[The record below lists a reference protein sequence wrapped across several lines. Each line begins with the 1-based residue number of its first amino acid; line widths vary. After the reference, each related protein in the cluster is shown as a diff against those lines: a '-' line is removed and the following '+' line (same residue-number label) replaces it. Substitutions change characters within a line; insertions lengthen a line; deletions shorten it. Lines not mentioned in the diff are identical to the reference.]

1 MKQKHLLRPPVWLA
15 SLLLI
20 VVMAIGGSTAWAQD
34 PTADFQSL
42 GLTTTGVKTLNG
54 VTVNF
59 QAQTSYGGP
68 EIWSTSDVVT
78 FSCDAGKAIVKI
90 QFYNIEPYGAGTI
103 NVTADG
109 VSTPMS
115 YQNTTT
121 WTWEGSALSVEFKG
135 TNNAD
140 MLFKGVKVWLED
152 TAPAEPIEYTM
163 SIVGAPVGA
172 SVTLDGQM
180 ITNGSTY
187 KVAKNLTTNDVT
199 ATPVEG
205 YFVTKDYN
213 ATTHT
218 FTVTYVAGQEGAYNF
233 KGASIPYTSG
243 GVAST
248 LTSGKNLLVG
258 DVFTAE
264 GSTLTFTAVSSS
276 WSNSAERL
284 KLGSGTAFTLA
295 APEGYHITEIVFN
308 TDANNLNGLTA
319 TSGLTKD
326 SNTKATWTGEEE
338 SVAFSI
344 TADTWIQ
351 TIALKMI
358 SVVVDPVDYT
368 VVINNAPEGANITLN
383 GQAITAN
390 GTYAIAKTLSLTD
403 LVVANIAGYNVDKT
417 YNADTHTFT
426 VTFTEIPHY
435 TVHITG
441 ANGLYFTIAGEAK
454 SWSDGAIIETDGMIT
469 EDDIFFS
476 NAMYDM
482 VEKRVEGTDIYL
494 TFKEKSITY
503 TVNITGG
510 PDDATIKITNPKT
523 WMAGTYKDGDV
534 VEFNQT
540 INADYVEATLPLYTS
555 SVQVTS
561 DFVNVTYTALE
572 SYNYYVTYTGQVPPA
587 PAVTVG
593 GAPVQQYPGYDD
605 FIYLNEPLT
614 AEAVATGASGYDIEV
629 TSIEH
634 PYDTEFGRFTVNFT
648 KQPVYTS
655 VTSVDPSWTE
665 QEATPDNEYGTH
677 LHYFNIY
684 FADNVSAD
692 YSTYNSDPIPVG
704 CTFTTPDGE
713 VELDYLAAW
722 TGGANLSFATK
733 TNHFAE
739 GDYTFHF
746 PAGVIQFEGDKVNPE
761 LNITWTITPCTSF
774 AIDTWEAI
782 GEQGAEQWSPMKS
795 VTGFKVQ
802 APEGHFFAFVDDSE
816 VTLSVREGYD
826 GEATNVTAAVEI
838 DLDGNAVF
846 TFPEAYTKKCN
857 LYVTIPRGVITDTN
871 SLVNKEIQ
879 ASFNIDPNTYFYIE
893 SCTPADG
900 ASVEG
905 PVDEIVITLPEGMEA
920 QTVGTTIELNGE
932 DETVTPAINGN
943 KVTLTLTNPMTDAVP
958 YNRFVLPE
966 GFIVTTD
973 GAISREKYIW
983 NIEVTV
989 PIMVTRVEV
998 NGVEAT
1004 SGVNVEKLNDIA
1016 VYFSNGVEY
1025 QWDPVGR
1032 TFTNV
1037 TTGDP
1042 VAHYAYTNAYN
1053 SATYLYEN
1061 LYFYGFN
1068 LETPGTYRLYMPAGM
1083 LSGGGKDTQEFTF
1096 DIVIP
1101 EPVYFAEPTFTPAAG
1116 EVESLESFTI
1126 TAPEDVT
1133 FDKTKGLKNGR
1144 ITIDDNEWTYTN
1156 SVQFAEDGKSV
1167 TFKVSKVTANG
1178 SHTVVL
1184 PAGLLTSTTGE
1195 KSPEMNRTYTV
1206 NYPYFPIRS
1215 SEVMNA
1221 NPREAKSITTLTIPQ
1236 SYNYDAGKAY
1246 DFDDMATLDVTI
1258 DGVKTACAVAETVD
1272 GDLTIT
1278 LPTAITAVG
1287 THTFA
1292 IAAGAITANEGL
1304 LSESAVEL
1312 SIKVLPTLVVDE
1324 TGWTTFCLDNAFT
1337 LEDGYTPYIVVAGE
1351 GDNIAYKELLGT
1363 PKTEDINVH
1372 MDGQLGDGTT
1382 LTVSG
1387 NTMTA
1392 PVLNDKVQVTFGGS
1406 FISEGSYYDAYEGA
1420 YVDVVSIDPS
1430 VAIGSVGAYSWSSAY
1445 DSYNYNA
1452 TPIAGGIR
1460 LTWTGFAYFGGLK
1473 VGLATGEYNKPI
1485 VPANTGILIQGAT
1498 KADVTYTKTS
1508 GTTADVTGNLLRA
1521 CGESA
1526 TWSAEGETYFDLVD
1540 GLFQKVGSSIA
1551 AEAGKA
1557 YLVRTGVDEFV
1568 TGYDADG
1575 APVIAA
1581 IAITDKTTSA
1591 VTYLSPKAG
1600 DNVQLNDAG
1609 VSKVVI
1615 TEPIENVNVTYTRNF
1630 TSNMV
1635 NNWQAWYVPITFN
1648 AAANSNAVFA
1658 KLVTVTYV
1666 DADDKVVS
1674 NPDDGS
1680 LVFIVA
1686 RLSTENVNANVP
1698 YFVRPKAAGDINF
1711 TADALA
1717 MTRVNAIDCSTVDT
1731 KFTFEG
1737 AYENYYGKADGTC
1750 IALTTNGSYAKLK
1763 DTNKLAPYRWHCL
1776 LESRDN
1782 LYNNIDPALI
1792 EGARILVIGEDAE
1805 ATAILNAVANQ
1816 QNANTYDLQ
1825 GRAVQRMNQ
1834 GVYVKDGKKVLN
1846 K

>member
-1 MKQKHLLRPPVWLA
+1 MKQKHLLKPPVWLA

-20 VVMAIGGSTAWAQD
+20 VVMAIGGSTAWAQ
-34 PTADFQSL
+34 TATFTFDKKGTFEN
-42 GLTTTGVKTLNG
+42 NG
-54 VTVNF
+54 VTVDQQISKFGSQINLY
-59 QAQTSYGGP
+59 YGG
-68 EIWSTSDVVT
+68 EYIQFTCGEGDVITKIEFTEVAGSGKFEVLTSDNSV
-78 FSCDAGKAIVKI
+78 S
-90 QFYNIEPYGAGTI
+90 TI
-103 NVTADG
+103 NFGTV
-109 VSTPMS
+109 
-115 YQNTTT
+115 
-121 WTWEGSALSVEFKG
+121 WEGSSQTVKFTTVNPAYTMDGYFSG
-135 TNNAD
+135 A
-140 MLFKGVKVWLED
+140 KVWVESA
-152 TAPAEPIEYTM
+152 TPAEPIEYTM
-163 SIVGAPVGA
+163 NIVGAPVGA

-187 KVAKNLTTNDVT
+187 TVAKNLTTNDVT

-233 KGASIPYTSG
+233 NSSSIPFTRG
-243 GVAST
+243 GTALT
-248 LTSGKNLLVG
+248 LGNGANPQVG
-258 DVFTAE
+258 DIFTAE
-264 GSTLTFTAVSSS
+264 GSTFTFTAVNSS
-276 WSNSAERL
+276 WNNSSNGNRL

-308 TDANNLNGLTA
+308 TDAQNLNGLTA

-351 TIALKMI
+351 TIALKMK

-390 GTYAIAKTLSLTD
+390 GTYTIAKTLSLTD

-417 YNADTHTFT
+417 YNAETHTFT

-441 ANGLYFTIAGEAK
+441 ANGLYFTIAGEGR
-454 SWSDGAIIETDGMIT
+454 SWSDGAIIETDDTIT
-469 EDDIFFS
+469 EDDIIFS
-476 NAMYDM
+476 NDMYDM

-494 TFKEKSITY
+494 TFTEKSITY

-510 PDDATIKITNPKT
+510 PEDATIKITNPKT

-540 INADYVEATLPLYTS
+540 INADYVDATLPLYTS

-561 DFVNVTYTALE
+561 NAVNVTYTALE
-572 SYNYYVTYTGQVPPA
+572 SYNYYVTYTGQVPSA

-593 GAPVQQYPGYDD
+593 GASVQQYPGYDD

-614 AEAVATGASGYDIEV
+614 AEAVATGTSGYDIEV

-634 PYDTEFGRFTVNFT
+634 PYDTTFGRFTVNFT

-692 YSTYNSDPIPVG
+692 FGTYSSHALPEG

-713 VELDYLAAW
+713 AELDYLQAW
-722 TGGANLSFATK
+722 NGGANLSFATK
-733 TNHFAE
+733 TNHSAE
-739 GDYTFHF
+739 GTYTFHF

-774 AIDTWEAI
+774 AIDTWNGVEAI

-795 VTGFKVQ
+795 VTGFKVL
-802 APEGHFFAFVDDSE
+802 APEGHLFAFVDDSE
-816 VTLSVREGYD
+816 VTLNVREGYD

-900 ASVEG
+900 ASVVG
-905 PVDEIVITLPEGMEA
+905 PVDEIVITLPEGMVA

-932 DETVTPAINGN
+932 DETVTSVINGN
-943 KVTLTLTNPMTDAVP
+943 KVTLTLTNPMTDAVAW
-958 YNRFVLPE
+958 NRYFLPE
-966 GFIVTTD
+966 GLIVTTD
-973 GAISREKYIW
+973 GAISRDMYNK

-1004 SGVNVEKLNDIA
+1004 SGVNVEKLENLT

-1025 QWDPVGR
+1025 QYDPAGR

-1042 VAHYAYTNAYN
+1042 VTHYAYTDGKN
-1053 SATYLYEN
+1053 STTYLYEN

-1221 NPREAKSITTLTIPQ
+1221 NPREAKSIATLTIPQ

-1278 LPTAITAVG
+1278 LPTAITAIG

-1292 IAAGAITANEGL
+1292 IAAGAITAEGL

-1324 TGWTTFCLDNAFT
+1324 TGWTTFSLDNAFT

-1372 MDGQLGDGTT
+1372 MDGSFGTDNT

-1392 PVLNDKVQVTFGGS
+1392 PILNGKVQVTFGGS
-1406 FISEGSYYDAYEGA
+1406 FISKGSYYEAYEGA

-1430 VAIGSVGAYSWSSAY
+1430 IEIGNVDAYSWRSDF
-1445 DSYNYNA
+1445 DSFNYNA

-1460 LTWTGFAYFGGLK
+1460 LTWTGGLSYFGGLK

-1526 TWSAEGETYFDLVD
+1526 TWSVDGENYFDLAD

-1575 APVIAA
+1575 APVMAA
-1581 IAITDKTTSA
+1581 IAITDNNNV
-1591 VTYLSPKAG
+1591 VTYLAPKAG

-1630 TSNMV
+1630 TNKMV
-1635 NNWQAWYVPITFN
+1635 NNWQAWYVPFTIN
-1648 AAANSNAVFA
+1648 AAANSDVLFA
-1658 KLVTVTYV
+1658 KLVTVTYAKDGLV
-1666 DADDKVVS
+1666 VANPADGV
-1674 NPDDGS
+1674 
-1680 LVFIVA
+1680 LTFILS
-1686 RLSTENVNANVP
+1686 RLSTEDVKANTP
-1698 YFVRPKAAGDINF
+1698 YFIVPKAAGDINF
-1711 TADALA
+1711 TADALE
-1717 MTRVNAIDCSTVDT
+1717 MTRVKSIDCSTVDY

-1737 AYENYYGKADGTC
+1737 AYEPYFGNAEGTC
-1750 IALTTNGSYAKLK
+1750 IGLAAGGGYITMKATQS
-1763 DTNKLAPYRWHCL
+1763 LAPYRWHCL
-1776 LESRDN
+1776 VENRDN
-1782 LYNNIDPALI
+1782 LYNYVDPALI

-1805 ATAILNAVANQ
+1805 ATAILNALTDQ

>member
-1 MKQKHLLRPPVWLA
+1 MKKKHLLKPPAWLA
-15 SLLLI
+15 SLLLMLAFAVSGSAQTTLDFTETGNPLGETISGVTFTGSNWTYHGSFGIYNQWNEVSLTMSTTNPIETI
-20 VVMAIGGSTAWAQD
+20 VLTEAGIADYSSATFASNDATIKVNSGNQITLTPKTAGATSISISATGMCSIKAITVNYASAEPEPTGYTYTVSLVNAPEDATVTIGGQ
-34 PTADFQSL
+34 
-42 GLTTTGVKTLNG
+42 
-54 VTVNF
+54 
-59 QAQTSYGGP
+59 SYG
-68 EIWSTSDVVT
+68 
-78 FSCDAGKAIVKI
+78 
-90 QFYNIEPYGAGTI
+90 
-103 NVTADG
+103 
-109 VSTPMS
+109 
-115 YQNTTT
+115 
-121 WTWEGSALSVEFKG
+121 
-135 TNNAD
+135 NNAE
-140 MLFKGVKVWLED
+140 VTSE
-152 TAPAEPIEYTM
+152 AELA
-163 SIVGAPVGA
+163 VG
-172 SVTLDGQM
+172 
-180 ITNGSTY
+180 
-187 KVAKNLTTNDVT
+187 DVT
-199 ATPVEG
+199 AAYTG
-205 YFVTKDYN
+205 Y
-213 ATTHT
+213 TTNVQISGKT
-218 FTVTYVAGQEGAYNF
+218 ITVTY
-233 KGASIPYTSG
+233 
-243 GVAST
+243 
-248 LTSGKNLLVG
+248 
-258 DVFTAE
+258 
-264 GSTLTFTAVSSS
+264 
-276 WSNSAERL
+276 
-284 KLGSGTAFTLA
+284 
-295 APEGYHITEIVFN
+295 
-308 TDANNLNGLTA
+308 
-319 TSGLTKD
+319 
-326 SNTKATWTGEEE
+326 
-338 SVAFSI
+338 
-344 TADTWIQ
+344 TADT
-351 TIALKMI
+351 
-358 SVVVDPVDYT
+358 
-368 VVINNAPEGANITLN
+368 PEPTG
-383 GQAITAN
+383 
-390 GTYAIAKTLSLTD
+390 
-403 LVVANIAGYNVDKT
+403 NV
-417 YNADTHTFT
+417 
-426 VTFTEIPHY
+426 Y

-441 ANGLYFTIAGEAK
+441 TNGLYFTIADETK
-454 SWSDGAIIETDGMIT
+454 SWSDGATIETDGAIT
-469 EDDIFFS
+469 ENDIVFS
-476 NAMYDM
+476 NSMYNM
-482 VEKRVEGTDIYL
+482 EKSIVGFDIYL
-494 TFKEKSITY
+494 TITAKSITY
-503 TVNITGG
+503 TVNIAGG
-510 PDDATIKITNPKT
+510 PEDATIKITNPTT

-540 INADYVEATLPLYTS
+540 IDADYVDATLPLYKS

-561 DFVNVTYTALE
+561 NAVNVTYTALE
-572 SYNYYVTYTGQVPPA
+572 SYNYYVTYTGQVPAA

-593 GAPVQQYPGYDD
+593 SVSVQQYPGYDD

-634 PYDTEFGRFTVNFT
+634 PYDTTFGRFTVNFT

-692 YSTYNSDPIPVG
+692 FGTYSSHALPEG

-713 VELDYLAAW
+713 AELDYLQAW
-722 TGGANLSFATK
+722 NGGAKLSFATK
-733 TNHFAE
+733 TNHSAE
-739 GDYTFHF
+739 GTYTFHF

-761 LNITWTITPCTSF
+761 LNYTWTITPCTSF
-774 AIDTWEAI
+774 AIDTWNGVEAI
-782 GEQGAEQWSPMKS
+782 GEQGADQRSPMKS
-795 VTGFKVQ
+795 VTGFKVL
-802 APEGHFFAFVDDSE
+802 APEGHLFAFVDDSE

-826 GEATNVTAAVEI
+826 GVATDVTAAVEL
-838 DLDGNAVF
+838 DTDGNAVF
-846 TFPEAYTKKCN
+846 TFPEAYTEKCN

-871 SLVNKEIQ
+871 SLVNKEIE

-900 ASVEG
+900 ASVVG
-905 PVDEIVITLPEGMEA
+905 PVDEIVITLPEGMVA

-932 DETVTPAINGN
+932 DETVTSVINGN
-943 KVTLTLTNPMTDAVP
+943 KVTLTLTNPMTDAVAW
-958 YNRFVLPE
+958 NRYFLPE

-973 GAISREKYIW
+973 GAISRYK
-983 NIEVTV
+983 NIYNIGVTV

-1004 SGVNVEKLNDIA
+1004 SGVNVEKLENLT

-1025 QWDPVGR
+1025 QYDPAGR

-1037 TTGDP
+1037 TTSDP

-1144 ITIDDNEWTYTN
+1144 ITIDGNEWTYTN

-1221 NPREAKSITTLTIPQ
+1221 NPREAKSIATLTIPQ

-1278 LPTAITAVG
+1278 LPTAITAIG

-1292 IAAGAITANEGL
+1292 IAAGAITAEGL

-1324 TGWTTFCLDNAFT
+1324 TGWTTFSLDNAFT

-1372 MDGQLGDGTT
+1372 MDGSFGTDNT

-1392 PVLNDKVQVTFGGS
+1392 PILNGKVQVTFGGS
-1406 FISEGSYYDAYEGA
+1406 FISKGSYYEAYEGA

-1430 VAIGSVGAYSWSSAY
+1430 IEIGNVDAYSWKSIY

-1460 LTWTGFAYFGGLK
+1460 LTWTGGLSYFGGLK

-1485 VPANTGILIQGAT
+1485 VPANTGILIQGAA
-1498 KADVTYTKTS
+1498 KADVTYAKAS

-1575 APVIAA
+1575 APVMAA
-1581 IAITDKTTSA
+1581 IAITDKTTGA
-1591 VTYLSPKAG
+1591 VTYLAPKAG

-1630 TSNMV
+1630 TNKMV
-1635 NNWQAWYVPITFN
+1635 NNWQAWYVPFTIN
-1648 AAANSNAVFA
+1648 AAANSDVLFA
-1658 KLVTVTYV
+1658 KLVTVTYAKDGLV
-1666 DADDKVVS
+1666 VANPADGV
-1674 NPDDGS
+1674 
-1680 LVFIVA
+1680 LTFILS
-1686 RLSTENVNANVP
+1686 RLSTEDVKANTP
-1698 YFVRPKAAGDINF
+1698 YFIVPKAAGDINF
-1711 TADALA
+1711 TADALE
-1717 MTRVNAIDCSTVDT
+1717 MTRVKSIDCSTVDY

-1737 AYENYYGKADGTC
+1737 AYEPYFGNAEGTC
-1750 IALTTNGSYAKLK
+1750 IGLAAGGGYITMKATQS
-1763 DTNKLAPYRWHCL
+1763 LAPYRWHCL
-1776 LESRDN
+1776 VENRDN
-1782 LYNNIDPALI
+1782 LYNYVDPALI

-1805 ATAILNAVANQ
+1805 ATAILNALTDQ

>member
-34 PTADFQSL
+34 PTADFQDL
-42 GLTTTGVKTLNG
+42 GLATTGVKTLNG

-59 QAQTSYGGP
+59 QAQTGYGAP
-68 EIWSTSDVVT
+68 EICKTSDVVT

-90 QFYNIEPYGAGTI
+90 QFYNISPYDSGTI
-103 NVTADG
+103 DVTADG

-115 YQNTTT
+115 YQKTST

-135 TNNAD
+135 HGDAD
-140 MLFKGVKVWLED
+140 MLFRGVKVWLED

-163 SIVGAPVGA
+163 NIVGAPVGA

-180 ITNGSTY
+180 MTNGSTY
-187 KVAKNLTTNDVT
+187 TVAKNLTTNDVT

-218 FTVTYVAGQEGAYNF
+218 FTVTSVAGQEGAYNF
-233 KGASIPYTSG
+233 KGEIPFTRG

-248 LTSGKNLLVG
+248 LKSGNNLAEN

-319 TSGLTKD
+319 TSGLTKN

-358 SVVVDPVDYT
+358 SVIVDPVDYT

-390 GTYAIAKTLSLTD
+390 GTYTIAKTLSLTD

-441 ANGLYFTIAGEAK
+441 PNGLYFTIAGEAK
-454 SWSDGAIIETDGMIT
+454 SWSDGAIIETDGTIT
-469 EDDIFFS
+469 EDDIVFS
-476 NAMYDM
+476 NSMYDM
-482 VEKRVEGTDIYL
+482 EKRVEGTDIYL
-494 TFKEKSITY
+494 TITAKTITY
-503 TVNITGG
+503 TVNIAGG
-510 PDDATIKITNPKT
+510 PDDATIKITNPTT
-523 WMAGTYKDGDV
+523 WMAGTYKNGDV

-540 INADYVEATLPLYTS
+540 IDADYVEATLPLYTS

-561 DFVNVTYTALE
+561 NAVNVTYTALE
-572 SYNYYVTYTGQVPPA
+572 SYNYYVTYTGQVPSA

-593 GAPVQQYPGYDD
+593 GASVQQYPGYDD

-634 PYDTEFGRFTVNFT
+634 PYDTTFGRFTVNFT

-655 VTSVDPSWTE
+655 VTSVSPSWTE
-665 QEATPDNEYGTH
+665 QEATPDDPYGTS
-677 LHYFNIY
+677 LHYFTIN

-692 YSTYNSDPIPVG
+692 FGTYSSHALPEG

-713 VELDYLAAW
+713 AELDYLQAW
-722 TGGANLSFATK
+722 NGGANLSFATK
-733 TNHFAE
+733 TNHSAE
-739 GDYTFHF
+739 GTYTFHF

-761 LNITWTITPCTSF
+761 LNYTWTITPCTSF
-774 AIDTWEAI
+774 AIDSWNGVEAI
-782 GEQGAEQWSPMKS
+782 GEQGADQWSPMKS
-795 VTGFKVQ
+795 VTGFKVL
-802 APEGHFFAFVDDSE
+802 APEGHLFAFVDDSE

-826 GEATNVTAAVEI
+826 GVATDVTAAVEL
-838 DLDGNAVF
+838 DTDGNAVF
-846 TFPEAYTKKCN
+846 TFPEAYTEKCN

-871 SLVNKEIQ
+871 SLVNKEIE
-879 ASFNIDPNTYFYIE
+879 ASFNIDPNTYFSIE
-893 SCTPADG
+893 SCTPTDG
-900 ASVEG
+900 ASVVG

-932 DETVTPAINGN
+932 DETVTPTINGN
-943 KVTLTLTNPMTDAVP
+943 KVTLTLTNPMTDAVA

-966 GFIVTTD
+966 GLIVTTD
-973 GAISREKYIW
+973 GAISYAQYVY
-983 NIEVTV
+983 NVEVTV
-989 PIMVTRVEV
+989 PIMITRVEV

-1004 SGVNVEKLNDIA
+1004 SGVNVEKLDDIA

-1025 QWDPVGR
+1025 QWDPAGR

-1037 TTGDP
+1037 ATGDP

-1068 LETPGTYRLYMPAGM
+1068 LETPGIYRLYMPAGM
-1083 LSGGGKDTQEFTF
+1083 LSYGGKDTQEFTF

-1126 TAPEDVT
+1126 TAPEGVT

-1144 ITIDDNEWTYTN
+1144 ITIDDNEWAYTN

-1167 TFKVSKVTANG
+1167 TFKVSKVTADG

-1184 PAGLLTSTTGE
+1184 PAGLLTSTDGE
-1195 KSPEMNRTYTV
+1195 KSPEMTRTYTV
-1206 NYPYFPIRS
+1206 SYPYFPIS
-1215 SEVMNA
+1215 SYDVMNA
-1221 NPREAKSITTLTIPQ
+1221 NPREAKSIATLTIPQ
-1236 SYNYDAGKAY
+1236 SYNYDTYEAY

-1372 MDGQLGDGTT
+1372 MDGSFGTDNT

-1430 VAIGSVGAYSWSSAY
+1430 IEIGNVDAYSWSSDF

-1452 TPIAGGIR
+1452 TPIAGGVR

-1485 VPANTGILIQGAT
+1485 VPANTGILIQGAA
-1498 KADVTYTKTS
+1498 KADVTYAKAS
-1508 GTTADVTGNLLRA
+1508 GTTADVTGNLLRE

-1526 TWSAEGETYFDLVD
+1526 TWSAEGETYFDLAN

-1557 YLVRTGVDEFV
+1557 YLVRTGVDEYHI
-1568 TGYDADG
+1568 GYDADG

-1591 VTYLSPKAG
+1591 VTYLAPKAG
-1600 DNVQLNDAG
+1600 DDIQLNDAG

-1630 TSNMV
+1630 KNANAWVS
-1635 NNWQAWYVPITFN
+1635 WYVPFTIN
-1648 AAANSNAVFA
+1648 AAANNNAVFA
-1658 KLVTVTYV
+1658 KLVTVTY
-1666 DADDKVVS
+1666 ADNTGKVVAD
-1674 NPDDGS
+1674 PADGT
-1680 LVFIVA
+1680 LTFILS
-1686 RLSTENVNANVP
+1686 RLSTEDVKANTP
-1698 YFVRPKAAGDINF
+1698 YFVYVKEAGDYDF
-1711 TADALA
+1711 TADALE
-1717 MTRVNAIDCSTVDT
+1717 MTRVKSIDCSTVDY

-1737 AYENYYGKADGTC
+1737 AYEPYFGNAEGTC
-1750 IALTTNGSYAKLK
+1750 IGLSTSGKYITVKEDQS
-1763 DTNKLAPYRWHCL
+1763 LAPYRWHCL
-1776 LESRDN
+1776 VESRDN

-1805 ATAILNAVANQ
+1805 ATAILNALTDQ